1 VKAAARKMDWNALS
15 NEREAFMTLCRRTDN
30 VLLHIVIVPR
40 ETPAICGANATWNDG
55 QKGTMQLTLRGT
67 HVLNEVDHF

>member
-1 VKAAARKMDWNALS
+1 
-15 NEREAFMTLCRRTDN
+15 MTLCRRTDN